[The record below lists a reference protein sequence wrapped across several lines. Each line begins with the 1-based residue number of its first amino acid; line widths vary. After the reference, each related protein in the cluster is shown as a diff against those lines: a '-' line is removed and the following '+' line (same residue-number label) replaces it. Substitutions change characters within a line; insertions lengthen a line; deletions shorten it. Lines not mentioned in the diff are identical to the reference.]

1 MKIDLVFLVI
11 LGFMVLKTVCN
22 NKTNIKEHM
31 AVTSD
36 MKAAINEIY
45 NADVSAIQNLSD
57 IANKLQAA
65 GGLTIPGPLNI
76 TGATS
81 VGGALVVNGNIN
93 GATITGVNLATGG
106 SIWCTGTIFAG
117 PKQDIDIVARLL
129 AAENKIKNLEERCD
143 TIQQITNSISS
154 NDTNLFFWKNI
165 IMRPSLIVTADKIN
179 IGGFNIMEEEKWHL
193 VFRHNEEPRPF
204 FWISL
209 KLGETSSGIHKG

>member
-31 AVTSD
+31 AVNDET
-36 MKAAINEIY
+36 KTAINDAIRAIY
-45 NADVSAIQNLSD
+45 AADVSAIQNLSD
-57 IANKLQAA
+57 IANKLQTA

-93 GATITGVNLATGG
+93 GANITGVNLATGG

-117 PKQDIDIVARLL
+117 AKQDIDIVARLL
-129 AAENKIKNLEERCD
+129 ALEAILRVNNK
-143 TIQQITNSISS
+143 
-154 NDTNLFFWKNI
+154 F
-165 IMRPSLIVTADKIN
+165 
-179 IGGFNIMEEEKWHL
+179 
-193 VFRHNEEPRPF
+193 
-204 FWISL
+204 
-209 KLGETSSGIHKG
+209 